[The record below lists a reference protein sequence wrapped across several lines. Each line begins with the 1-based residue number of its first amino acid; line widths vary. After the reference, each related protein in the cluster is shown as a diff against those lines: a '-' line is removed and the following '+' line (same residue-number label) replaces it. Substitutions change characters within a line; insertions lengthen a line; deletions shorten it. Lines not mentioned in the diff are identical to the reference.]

1 MVTFAFDYIMVTR
14 NGKAMR
20 REVAVGHNDSLLLQ
34 DCGFGIQDQGS
45 LLPWI
50 QPQGGLPRMDTWWIA
65 L

>member
-34 DCGFGIQDQGS
+34 DCG
-45 LLPWI
+45 
-50 QPQGGLPRMDTWWIA
+50 
-65 L
+65 